1 MKPDDVCKEYGSR
14 PIKLQVRDLGE
25 VILVEGTRE
34 ALEFLGKILIAQSAA
49 KDDGFEIGPRGPG
62 ESFFDRRAEKG
73 FYIHRIDETEF
84 CSTSG
89 P

>member
-1 MKPDDVCKEYGSR
+1 MKPDDVCKEYGLR

-34 ALEFLGKILIAQSAA
+34 ALEFLGKVLIAQSAA
-49 KDDGFEIGPRGPG
+49 EDDGFEIGPRGPG
-62 ESFFDRRAEKG
+62 EYFFDRRAEKG
-73 FYIHRIDETEF
+73 FYIHRIDEMDAPTAP
-84 CSTSG
+84 T